1 MLRFKES
8 FEAAAGLALFMP
20 HATDML
26 LLQLPT
32 STLTRD
38 LASLLK
44 QLLVGGWVGGWVRA
58 CVRAWVRGCVGGRAG
73 GRAGGRGDST
83 EQTNLH

>member
-32 STLTRD
+32 STLTCD

-44 QLLVGGWVGGWVRA
+44 QLLVGGWVGGCVRA
-58 CVRAWVRGCVGGRAG
+58 CVRGCVGGRAG
-73 GRAGGRGDST
+73 GRAGG
-83 EQTNLH
+83 QH

>member
-44 QLLVGGWVGGWVRA
+44 QLLVGGWVGG
-58 CVRAWVRGCVGGRAG
+58 
-73 GRAGGRGDST
+73 RAGGRGDST